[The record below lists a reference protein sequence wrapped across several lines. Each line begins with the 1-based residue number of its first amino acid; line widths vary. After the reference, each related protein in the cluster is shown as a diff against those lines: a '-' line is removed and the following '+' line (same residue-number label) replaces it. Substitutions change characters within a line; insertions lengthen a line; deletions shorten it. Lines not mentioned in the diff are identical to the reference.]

1 MLVRESIFRPVD
13 LYRVLFSIK
22 GGVCFAND
30 SCVFLFSHLYIHSEE
45 ALRGPLSSPSFRC
58 GRRVSPH
65 TDSAC
70 LVLGFLLSSVDEKK
84 PVTAYH

>member
-1 MLVRESIFRPVD
+1 LLVRESIFQPVD
-13 LYRVLFSIK
+13 LYCVLFSIK
-22 GGVCFAND
+22 GE
-30 SCVFLFSHLYIHSEE
+30 CVLPTIAVFCLSHLYIHSEE